1 MKKIPEAFQDFL
13 SRLELTE
20 SERAEASRQHTHMR
34 EQIQKQTMM
43 EVVENFLSGS
53 YGRRTAIR
61 PLNDIDIF
69 VVRKSATGPGA
80 RYVTPSEMIAEMKV
94 TLEGIYPGKKATV
107 SARAVNM
114 EFLGSGIAYDVVP
127 AFAAEADVYLIP
139 DVEKNEW
146 VRTNPKIHQAKST
159 EANLRAKG
167 KLIPLLKAVKHA
179 NNQHGRLARSFH
191 LEVLSWQVVTA
202 DPGAYL
208 DGLVML
214 LDGLA
219 QRVCLPCP
227 DPAGLGPAI
236 QPSLAKCQAAQKWLN
251 EMAGLARAA
260 QLLDSLNRLEEAHAA
275 LQKIFGEAWRSR

>member
-20 SERAEASRQHTHMR
+20 SERDEASRQHTNMR
-34 EQIQKQTMM
+34 EQIQKKM
-43 EVVENFLSGS
+43 EVVDNFLSGS

>member
-20 SERAEASRQHTHMR
+20 SERDEASRQHTNMR
-34 EQIQKQTMM
+34 EQIQKKM
-43 EVVENFLSGS
+43 EVVDNFLSGS

-69 VVRKSATGPGA
+69 VVLKSAAPGA
-80 RYVTPSEMIAEMKV
+80 RVATPTEMIAAIKK
-94 TLEGIYPGKKATV
+94 TLEEIYEGKKATV

-127 AFAAEADVYLIP
+127 AAVAGPDAYWIP

-191 LEVLSWQVVTA
+191 LEVLSWQVVTV

-227 DPAGLGPAI
+227 DPAGLGPPI
-236 QPSLAKCQAAQKWLN
+236 QPSLVKCQAAQKWLN

-260 QLLDSLNRLEEAHAA
+260 KRLDAQARLDEAHAA